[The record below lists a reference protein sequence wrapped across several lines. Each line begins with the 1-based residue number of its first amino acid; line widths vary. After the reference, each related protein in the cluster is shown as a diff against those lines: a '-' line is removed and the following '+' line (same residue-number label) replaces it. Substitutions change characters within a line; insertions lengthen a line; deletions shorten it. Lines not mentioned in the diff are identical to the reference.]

1 MIIAV
6 SSHNLDAAGRIYGH
20 VGIYVGNG
28 TVMDNIGYIRSTSVD
43 SWISTFSGV
52 VPARWGWLG
61 GVVLA

>member
-1 MIIAV
+1 
-6 SSHNLDAAGRIYGH
+6 
-20 VGIYVGNG
+20 
-28 TVMDNIGYIRSTSVD
+28 MDNIGYIRSTSVD